1 MASKKKTETVAET
14 PEDTEVL
21 DLDRFAQK
29 DAPARLAEACKERPD
44 RHASEDT
51 EEIDVKAKVRG
62 VVKKYDFCNR
72 TPTLIHHRLRA
83 GPLADT
89 LVEVDADTVKAAWRE
104 YMKYKGRGDQEDFL
118 LMLGEL
124 VGELGRTY
132 YRVVHVNLD
141 D

>member
-1 MASKKKTETVAET
+1 MASKKKIETVAEIPADAET
-14 PEDTEVL
+14 L

-29 DAPARLAEACKERPD
+29 DAPARLAEACRRRKD
-44 RHASEDT
+44 DTAQT
-51 EEIDVKAKVRG
+51 EEEPDVKAKVRA
-62 VVKKYDFCNR
+62 VVKRYDFCNR

-89 LVEVDADTVKAAWRE
+89 LVEIDADTVKAAWRE
-104 YMKYKGRGDQEDFL
+104 YMKYRGRGDQEDFL

-132 YRVVHVNLD
+132 YRVVYVNLD